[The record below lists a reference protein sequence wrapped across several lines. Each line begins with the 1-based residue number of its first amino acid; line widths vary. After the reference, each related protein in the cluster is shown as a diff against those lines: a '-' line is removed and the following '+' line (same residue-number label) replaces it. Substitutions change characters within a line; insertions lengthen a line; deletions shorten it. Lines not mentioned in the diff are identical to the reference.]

1 MANIQRLY
9 ALRFA
14 DIGLE
19 KRQRVWK
26 VLCDRFFNN
35 LIEPD
40 STVLDL
46 ACGYGEFINNV
57 RCGRKFAVD
66 VNPDT
71 AVNLDECVVLY
82 RNPATDLHQIESDS
96 IDTVFT
102 SNFLEHLASKAECDL
117 VLGEVWRI
125 LKGNGQFIVM
135 GPNIK
140 YAYREYW
147 DYYDH
152 TLPLSDVSVSEGLRQ
167 RGFEIDRVIPRFLPY
182 TMNNSIPTS
191 DTLVRIYLLMP
202 LVWRIFGKQ
211 FLVVAKKERA

>member
-1 MANIQRLY
+1 
-9 ALRFA
+9 
-14 DIGLE
+14 
-19 KRQRVWK
+19 
-26 VLCDRFFNN
+26 
-35 LIEPD
+35 
-40 STVLDL
+40 
-46 ACGYGEFINNV
+46 
-57 RCGRKFAVD
+57 
-66 VNPDT
+66 
-71 AVNLDECVVLY
+71 
-82 RNPATDLHQIESDS
+82 
-96 IDTVFT
+96 
-102 SNFLEHLASKAECDL
+102 
-117 VLGEVWRI
+117 
-125 LKGNGQFIVM
+125 M

-140 YAYREYW
+140 YAYREYL